1 MENMWDEYSD
11 YELACLSAEYGMAE
25 SCVFSEMIP
34 VRLANRAEVESL
46 LTQFEFETA
55 FGE

>member
-46 LTQFEFETA
+46 LTQFELEMA